1 MSTTKKWPNQIHY
14 SQEQKCNLL
23 IVWKKLHSLKHF
35 FFLGAC
41 QQSHSMRRE
50 KERENKNI
58 KSHWLLKISVQTY
71 SLTFKIKRQKQPSI
85 SIHTHPRNTLGRAH
99 THTHRRRTQ
108 TTLKVMGFK
117 KNPTVLQ
124 NETFIGLGIH
134 SMAMY
139 CM

>member
-71 SLTFKIKRQKQPSI
+71 SLTFKIKRQKHPSI
-85 SIHTHPRNTLGRAH
+85 SIHTHPRNTLGRTH
-99 THTHRRRTQ
+99 THTHAEHRQ
-108 TTLKVMGFK
+108 PWKSWASK
-117 KNPTVLQ
+117 KTPTVLQ